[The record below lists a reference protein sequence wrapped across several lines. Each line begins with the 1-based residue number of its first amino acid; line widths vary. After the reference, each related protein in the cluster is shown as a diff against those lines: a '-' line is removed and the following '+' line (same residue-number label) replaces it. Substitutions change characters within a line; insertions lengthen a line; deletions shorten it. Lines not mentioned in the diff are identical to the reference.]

1 MQQTIGQSTSRQ
13 SATSNQHS
21 ATWRLIFWAIVSAAL
36 STACPRWAGAAEP
49 TAKADRTDESVARPP
64 VDDNDLRRWLENMVW
79 HHRFDVDEI
88 TAATG
93 LAPGEIAAAQA
104 RFNIRPDN
112 RPARAAD
119 APLLLLPYPGGRHPR
134 LGFRDGAVRPR
145 RETKFSVFTP
155 WDPAS
160 YVVVD
165 LPEAIWSQHG
175 LIWLAHE
182 HVPTVWTKQAIDLPP
197 LEWQREGDH
206 GLVLAR
212 KLPNG
217 VAFTARAVAAPDAIR
232 MELTLE
238 NGSTESFSD
247 LRVQIC
253 AMLGHAAGF
262 AAQTNDNKVFRD
274 PYVACRSTDGQRWII
289 TAWEGCQRAWANAP
303 CPCLH
308 SDPKFADSAPGNSQR
323 LRGWLS
329 FYEGSG
335 LDGELARIEATNW
348 RASPAR

>member
-1 MQQTIGQSTSRQ
+1 MQATTGQSTSHQRPNRNKQ
-13 SATSNQHS
+13 SAT
-21 ATWRLIFWAIVSAAL
+21 WCLMLGAIVSAGISPAAPQ
-36 STACPRWAGAAEP
+36 SAGAAEP
-49 TAKADRTDESVARPP
+49 VEKMADAAESVPRPP
-64 VDDNDLRRWLENMVW
+64 VDDNDLRRWLENMIW
-79 HHRFDVDEI
+79 HHRFTVDEI

-93 LAPGEIAAAQA
+93 LAPAEIVAAQA
-104 RFNIRPDN
+104 RFDVRPDN

-119 APLLLLPYPGGRHPR
+119 SPLLLLPYPGGRHPR

-155 WDPAS
+155 WDPTS

-182 HVPTVWTKQAIDLPP
+182 HVPTVWTKQGIELPV
-197 LEWQREGDH
+197 LEWQRDGEQ
-206 GLVLAR
+206 GLSLAR

-217 VAFTARAVAAPDAIR
+217 VAFTAHAVAAADAIR
-232 MELTLE
+232 MELKFE

-262 AAQTNDNKVFRD
+262 AEQTNDNKVFRD

-308 SDPKFADSAPGNSQR
+308 SDPKFADSAPGSSQQ

-329 FYEGSG
+329 FYEGND
-335 LDGELARIEATNW
+335 LDAELARIEATNW
-348 RASPAR
+348 RAAPAR

>member
-1 MQQTIGQSTSRQ
+1 LC
-13 SATSNQHS
+13 
-21 ATWRLIFWAIVSAAL
+21 LILCGVASAAL
-36 STACPRWAGAAEP
+36 CGAASRSAVAAEP
-49 TAKADRTDESVARPP
+49 ATETARAAESVARPP

-79 HHRFDVDEI
+79 QHRFSVEEI

-93 LAPGEIAAAQA
+93 LAPAEITAAEA

-134 LGFRDGAVRPR
+134 LGFRDGAIRPR

-155 WDPAS
+155 WDPTS

-182 HVPTVWTKQAIDLPP
+182 HVPTVWTKQAIELPAR
-197 LEWQREGDH
+197 EWLRDGEH
-206 GLVLAR
+206 TLSLVY

-217 VAFTARAVAAPDAIR
+217 VSFTAKGVAAPDAIR
-232 MELTLE
+232 MELSLD
-238 NGSTESFSD
+238 NNSNESFSD

-253 AMLGHAAGF
+253 AMLGHASGF

-274 PYVACRSTDGQRWII
+274 PYVACRSTDGRRWII

-308 SDPKFADSAPGNSQR
+308 SDPKFADSAPGSSQR

-329 FYEGSG
+329 FYEGTD
-335 LDGELARIEATNW
+335 LDAELARIEATNW
-348 RASPAR
+348 RAPPAR

>member
-1 MQQTIGQSTSRQ
+1 MTLC
-13 SATSNQHS
+13 
-21 ATWRLIFWAIVSAAL
+21 LILSGVASAAIFG
-36 STACPRWAGAAEP
+36 AGARSALAAEP
-49 TAKADRTDESVARPP
+49 ATETERAAESVARPP
-64 VDDNDLRRWLENMVW
+64 ADDNDLRRWLENMVW
-79 HHRFDVDEI
+79 HHRFGVEEI
-88 TAATG
+88 TAAMG
-93 LAPGEIAAAQA
+93 LAPAEIAAAQT
-104 RFNIRPDN
+104 RFDIRPDN

-119 APLLLLPYPGGRHPR
+119 APLLLLPNPGGRHPR
-134 LGFRDGAVRPR
+134 LGFRDGAIRPL

-182 HVPTVWTKQAIDLPP
+182 HVPTVWTKQAIELPAM
-197 LEWQREGDH
+197 EWQTEGEQALS
-206 GLVLAR
+206 LVY

-217 VAFTARAVAAPDAIR
+217 VSFTAKAVAAPDAIR
-232 MELTLE
+232 MELSLD
-238 NGSTESFSD
+238 NHSNESFSD

-274 PYVACRSTDGQRWII
+274 PYVACRSTDGRRWII

-329 FYEGSG
+329 FYEGND
-335 LDGELARIEATNW
+335 LDAELARIEATNW
-348 RASPAR
+348 RAPPAR

>member
-1 MQQTIGQSTSRQ
+1 MC
-13 SATSNQHS
+13 
-21 ATWRLIFWAIVSAAL
+21 LILCGIASAAL
-36 STACPRWAGAAEP
+36 CDAGSRLAWAAEP
-49 TAKADRTDESVARPP
+49 ATETERAAESVARRP

-79 HHRFDVDEI
+79 HHRFGIEEI

-93 LAPGEIAAAQA
+93 VAPAEITAAQT
-104 RFNIRPDN
+104 RFDIRPDN
-112 RPARAAD
+112 RPARTAD

-134 LGFRDGAVRPR
+134 LGFRDGAIRPR

-182 HVPTVWTKQAIDLPP
+182 HVPTVWTRQAIELPAT
-197 LEWQREGDH
+197 EWQRDGEQALS
-206 GLVLAR
+206 LVY

-217 VAFTARAVAAPDAIR
+217 VAFTARAVAARDAIR
-232 MELTLE
+232 MELSLD
-238 NGSTESFSD
+238 NSSTEAFSD

-253 AMLGHAAGF
+253 TMLGHAAGF
-262 AAQTNDNKVFRD
+262 SAQTNDNKVFRD
-274 PYVACRSTDGQRWII
+274 PYVACRSTDGRRWII

-308 SDPKFADSAPGNSQR
+308 SDPKFADSVPGSSQR

-329 FYEGSG
+329 FYEGAD
-335 LDGELARIEATNW
+335 LDAELARIEATNW
-348 RASPAR
+348 RAPPAR

>member
-1 MQQTIGQSTSRQ
+1 MHVATGQETSHQRAARRRCSTIWWV
-13 SATSNQHS
+13 A
-21 ATWRLIFWAIVSAAL
+21 FWAIVSAGL
-36 STACPRWAGAAEP
+36 STAFPRWAGAAEP
-49 TAKADRTDESVARPP
+49 AAKTDGAAESVARPP
-64 VDDNDLRRWLENMVW
+64 TDDNDLRRWLENMVW
-79 HHRFDVDEI
+79 HHRYSVDEI

-93 LAPGEIAAAQA
+93 LAPADIAAAQA
-104 RFNIRPDN
+104 RFNIWPDN

-134 LGFRDGAVRPR
+134 LGFRDGALRPR

-155 WDPAS
+155 WDPSS

-182 HVPTVWTKQAIDLPP
+182 HVPTVWTKQAIDLPA
-197 LEWQREGDH
+197 LEWQRDGDH
-206 GLVLAR
+206 GLSLAR

-217 VAFTARAVAAPDAIR
+217 VAFTARAFAAQDAVR
-232 MELTLE
+232 MELTLD
-238 NGSTESFSD
+238 NGSAESFSD

-274 PYVACRSTDGQRWII
+274 PYVACRSSDGRRWII

-308 SDPKFADSAPGNSQR
+308 SDPKFADSAPGSNQR

-329 FYEGSG
+329 FYEGTD
-335 LDGELARIEATNW
+335 LDAELARIEATNW
-348 RASPAR
+348 RARPAR